1 MKIAVIA
8 PSALPSRRANA
19 IQTVRMAHA
28 FARLGHEVVL
38 IAYRS
43 DAQIYSGEREMPSP
57 PSPLPGGE
65 RGRILPSPLGR
76 RVRDEGEGEFSSLL
90 EGVEG
95 MPSPPSP
102 LPGGEGSV
110 PSPPSPLPGG
120 EGSVESPLSHLA
132 NRDGWEILAQ
142 EYGLETRFEVRW
154 LRARHWARRY
164 DFSLQALWE
173 ALRWGADCLFTR
185 LPQAAAWGSLI
196 GKATIFEV
204 HDLPRGGAAR
214 WFRLFLMGKGAK
226 RTVAI
231 STALAADLRVFFPE
245 LCNLK
250 DGFLITAPDGVDLSR
265 YTPLLSVSQARQRLR
280 ESGWELPPGFI
291 AGYTGHLYRGR
302 GAELIVSLAAAV
314 PEVHFL
320 IVGGDGEQCRQ
331 LEQQFASQA
340 VDNYTLTG
348 LVAPQQVPLFQM
360 ASDALLMPYQAQ
372 VAASSG
378 GDIARYLS
386 PMKLFEYLASA
397 RPILASD
404 LPVLREVLTT
414 KNAILLPLQ
423 EIGAWESAL
432 RMLLRNPDRARELAE
447 SARRTAEVHSWE
459 SRAERI
465 LAG

>member
-1 MKIAVIA
+1 
-8 PSALPSRRANA
+8 
-19 IQTVRMAHA
+19 
-28 FARLGHEVVL
+28 
-38 IAYRS
+38 
-43 DAQIYSGEREMPSP
+43 
-57 PSPLPGGE
+57 
-65 RGRILPSPLGR
+65 
-76 RVRDEGEGEFSSLL
+76 
-90 EGVEG
+90 
-95 MPSPPSP
+95 
-102 LPGGEGSV
+102 
-110 PSPPSPLPGG
+110 
-120 EGSVESPLSHLA
+120 
-132 NRDGWEILAQ
+132 LAQ

-231 STALAADLRVFFPE
+231 STALAADLRVFFPV

-404 LPVLREVLTT
+404 LPVLREIL
-414 KNAILLPLQ
+414 NADNAVLLPMQDVSAWANALQ
-423 EIGAWESAL
+423 EL
-432 RMLLRNPDRARELAE
+432 MQNPEQWRRLAE
-447 SARRTAEVHSWE
+447 AARRTAEQHSWE
-459 SRAERI
+459 ERAASI
-465 LAG
+465 LAD